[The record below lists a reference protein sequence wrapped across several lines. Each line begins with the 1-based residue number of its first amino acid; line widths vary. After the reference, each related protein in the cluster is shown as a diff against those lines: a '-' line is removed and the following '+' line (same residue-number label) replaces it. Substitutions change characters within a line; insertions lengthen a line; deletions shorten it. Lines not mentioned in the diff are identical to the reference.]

1 MDSKLFT
8 PIELRGLR
16 LDNRIVVPPMCQYS
30 AEEGNPTDWHRM
42 HTGQFAVCGAGLF
55 IVEATAVSPEGRITD
70 GCLGLYTEAQEDGLR
85 RLVEFFRRYGHV
97 APGIQLGHAGRKAS
111 TRRPLLGEPAAPL
124 DQGGWQPL
132 SPSQMAFEPGWP
144 APKAMDRNDLDR
156 VRAAF
161 AAAARRAHRAG
172 FALLELHAA
181 HGYLLHEFLS
191 PVTNR
196 RSDAYGGPFEN
207 RVRFPLEVFEAVRA
221 AWPADKPVGVRVSAT
236 DWVEGGWS
244 PEETARLA
252 AILAYRG
259 CDYIHVSSGGLSPDA
274 RIPAGPGYQVRFA
287 RMAREASGLPTIAV
301 GMINSPW
308 QAEQILRAGQA
319 DLVAVG
325 RAMLFNPHWAWQA
338 ARELGQSAIYPRQ
351 YERGHPS
358 TWHPADQ
365 GRPGP
370 VRR

>member
-8 PIELRGLR
+8 PITLRGLK

-30 AEEGNPTDWHRM
+30 AEEGNPTAWHHM
-42 HTGQFAVCGAGLF
+42 HMGQFAVCGAGLF
-55 IVEATAVSPEGRITD
+55 IAEATAVSPEGRITD
-70 GCLGLYTEAQEDGLR
+70 GCLGLYTEAQEAGFR
-85 RLVEFFRRYGHV
+85 RIVDFFRRYGHV

-124 DQGGWQPL
+124 DDGGWQPL
-132 SPSQMAFEPGWP
+132 SPSDIPFEPDWP
-144 APKAMDRNDLDR
+144 APRAMDQGDLDR
-156 VRAAF
+156 VREAF
-161 AAAARRAHRAG
+161 AAAARRADRAG

-191 PVTNR
+191 PLTNR
-196 RSDAYGGPFEN
+196 RADAYGGSFEN
-207 RVRFPLEVFEAVRA
+207 RIRFPLEVFQATRAV
-221 AWPADKPVGVRVSAT
+221 WPTEKPMGVRVSAT
-236 DWVEGGWS
+236 DWVDGGWT

-252 AILAYRG
+252 AILAGLG
-259 CDYIHVSSGGLSPDA
+259 CDYIHVSSGGLSPTA

-287 RMAREASGLPTIAV
+287 QRVREASGLPTIAV
-301 GMINSPW
+301 GMISSAV
-308 QAEQILRAGQA
+308 QAEQILRTGQA
-319 DLVAVG
+319 DLVSVG

-338 ARELGQSAIYPRQ
+338 ARELGQPVAYPRQ

-365 GRPGP
+365 GQPGP
-370 VRR
+370 IRR

>member
-30 AEEGNPTDWHRM
+30 AEAGSPTAWHHM
-42 HTGQFAVCGAGLF
+42 HMGQFAVCGAGLF

-70 GCLGLYTEAQEDGLR
+70 GCLGLYTDAQEDGLR
-85 RLVEFFRRYGHV
+85 QIVEFFRRYGHV

-111 TRRPLLGEPAAPL
+111 TRRPLLGEPAATL
-124 DQGGWQPL
+124 DQGGWEPL
-132 SPSQMAFEPGWP
+132 APSEIPFEPDWP
-144 APKAMDRNDLDR
+144 APKPMDPWDMDR
-156 VRAAF
+156 VREAF
-161 AAAARRAHRAG
+161 AAAARRADRAG

-191 PVTNR
+191 PITNR
-196 RSDAYGGPFEN
+196 RGDAYGGTFEN
-207 RVRFPLEVFEAVRA
+207 RIRFPLAVFAAVRA
-221 AWPADKPVGVRVSAT
+221 AWPDDKPLGVRVSAT
-236 DWVEGGWS
+236 DWMDGGWT

-252 AILAYRG
+252 ALLAGLG
-259 CDYIHVSSGGLSPDA
+259 CDFIHVSSGGISPDA

-287 RMAREASGLPTIAV
+287 QAVRDASGLPTIAV
-301 GMINSPW
+301 GMISSAW
-308 QAEQILRAGQA
+308 QAEQILRAWQA

-338 ARELGQSAIYPRQ
+338 ARELGQRALYPRQ

-358 TWHPADQ
+358 TWHPADH
-365 GRPGP
+365 GKPGP
-370 VRR
+370 MRR